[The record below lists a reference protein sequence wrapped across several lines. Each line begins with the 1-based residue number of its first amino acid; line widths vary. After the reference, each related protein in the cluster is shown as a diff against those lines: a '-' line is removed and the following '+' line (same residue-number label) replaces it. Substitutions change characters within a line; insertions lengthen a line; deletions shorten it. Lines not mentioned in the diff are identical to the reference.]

1 MCTRDTLKRARMMLR
16 EGNMA
21 VIGLDLGATKLAG
34 ALFDGD
40 GQILVRDGVLLG
52 ARDGDEVGRLIVER
66 LAALRDAAAARGIDV
81 KAVGVSVP
89 GIAHHEGGTVWA
101 PNIAGWE
108 RYPLRDVL
116 SAGVGSSCPV
126 VVESDRA
133 ASILGEVSRGVA
145 KGCRHAIFLAVGTGI
160 GAGILVNG
168 SILRGAHDIAGAI
181 GWMGLDRPYRA
192 EYDRCGGFESHA
204 SGAGIARVAQEL
216 LQTEPRYDGPLRGI
230 APGEITAHEVFGAYA
245 AGDNLAARV
254 VANAVECWGMA
265 VANLVSLFDPEM
277 IVLGGGVFG
286 PAAGLLDRII
296 AEARRWAQP
305 VSFQKVAVRL
315 SSLGPDACL
324 YGTGELALRATRGE
338 MPG

>member
-1 MCTRDTLKRARMMLR
+1 
-16 EGNMA
+16 MA

-34 ALFDGD
+34 ALFDREGD
-40 GQILVRDGVLLG
+40 VIERDGVLLEG
-52 ARDGDEVGRLIVER
+52 REGDEVGRLIVER
-66 LAALRDAAAARGIDV
+66 ASSLRNVASAQGMAIE
-81 KAVGVSVP
+81 AVGVSVP

-101 PNIAGWE
+101 PNIDGWE

-116 SAGVGSSCPV
+116 RAGLGASCPI

-145 KGCRHAIFLAVGTGI
+145 QGCRHAIFLAVGTGI
-160 GAGILVNG
+160 GAGILVDG

-204 SGAGIARVAQEL
+204 SGAGIARVAREL
-216 LQTEPRYDGPLRGI
+216 IEAEPEYEGPLRGL
-230 APGEITAHEVFGAYA
+230 APGAITAHEVFAA
-245 AGDNLAARV
+245 FKAGDDLAAQV
-254 VANAVECWGMA
+254 IANAVECWGMA

-277 IVLGGGVFG
+277 VVLGGGLFG
-286 PAAGLLDRII
+286 PAARLLDRIV

-305 VSFQKVAVRL
+305 VSFAKVAVCVTV
-315 SSLGPDACL
+315 LGPMACL
-324 YGTGELALRATRGE
+324 YGTGELALRAAREGV
-338 MPG
+338 PG

>member
-1 MCTRDTLKRARMMLR
+1 
-16 EGNMA
+16 MA
-21 VIGLDLGATKLAG
+21 VIGLDLGATKVAG
-34 ALFDGD
+34 ALFD
-40 GQILVRDGVLLG
+40 RDGLILDRDGSLLEG
-52 ARDGDEVGRLIVER
+52 RDGDEVGRLIVEQM
-66 LAALRDAAAARGIDV
+66 AALRDVAAARGMEV
-81 KAVGVSVP
+81 EAVGVAVP

-101 PNIAGWE
+101 PNLDGWE

-116 SAGVGSSCPV
+116 GAEAGSSCPI

-133 ASILGEVSRGVA
+133 ASILGEVSRGA
-145 KGCRHAIFLAVGTGI
+145 ARGCRHAIFLAVGTGI
-160 GAGILVNG
+160 GAGILVDG

-192 EYDRCGGFESHA
+192 QYDRCGGFESHA
-204 SGAGIARVAQEL
+204 SGAGIARVAREL
-216 LQTEPRYDGPLRGI
+216 IEADPGYDGPLREV

-245 AGDNLAARV
+245 AGDDLAARV

-286 PAAGLLDRII
+286 PAAGLLDRIV

-305 VSFQKVAVRL
+305 VSFAKVAVRV
-315 SSLGPDACL
+315 STLGPEACL
-324 YGTGELALRATRGE
+324 YGTGELALRASRGE
-338 MPG
+338 MAE